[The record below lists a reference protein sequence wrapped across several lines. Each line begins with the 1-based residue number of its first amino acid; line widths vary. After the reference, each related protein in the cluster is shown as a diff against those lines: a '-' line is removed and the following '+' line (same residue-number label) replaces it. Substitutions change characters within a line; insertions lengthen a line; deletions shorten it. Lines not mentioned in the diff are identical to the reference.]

1 MMAEIEE
8 SLHLFR
14 AIRERLMAVA
24 GFRIP
29 VAMTDM
35 RLQIDHRRFHMSADK
50 IFIIF
55 VRIELREELRIPI
68 FYVHIDKIAAV
79 TCAEPVWIC
88 HISG

>member
-1 MMAEIEE
+1 MAEIEE

-35 RLQIDHRRFHMSADK
+35 RLQIDHRRFHMGADK
-50 IFIIF
+50 IFIIL
-55 VRIELREELRIPI
+55 VWIELREELRIPVLN
-68 FYVHIDKIAAV
+68 VHIDKIAAV
-79 TCAEPVWIC
+79 EAFRRLCC
-88 HISG
+88 